1 MWSADF
7 KHARR
12 ATHLLEF
19 LAVKEVSQKLLDARN
34 TSRATD
40 KHNVVDALL
49 LDTGILENLLDGIDG
64 GLENLGVEV
73 FETST
78 SDLSIE
84 VLAVEQW
91 VNLDSGLCTVGQS
104 SLRTFASRPES
115 SESTSITRQIL
126 LRLALELLLEVVE
139 QIGVEILTTQVS
151 ITCSSLDSEDTALDV
166 EERDIKGTTTEIVDE
181 DVSLLVWLAG
191 AETIGDSGGGGF
203 IDDTEDIETGDRTSV
218 FGGLTFYKQS
228 DSEPSWVWLLR
239 TVIVEVGRNSD
250 DSLLNLLAEL
260 GLSDFFHLR
269 EVQHVSGKWS
279 KSFLT
284 LIKTMDDTSCGEN
297 CLVSFKYSTCTMG
310 LPPWSMILKGHDSTS
325 FLTVGSSKR
334 RPMSRL

>member
-84 VLAVEQW
+84 VLAVEKR
-91 VNLDSGLCTVGQS
+91 VDFNSGLGSVGKGSLGTLAS
-104 SLRTFASRPES
+104 SSKS
-115 SESTSITRQIL
+115 SEST
-126 LRLALELLLEVVE
+126 
-139 QIGVEILTTQVS
+139 GVT
-151 ITCSSLDSEDTALDV
+151 
-166 EERDIKGTTTEIVDE
+166 
-181 DVSLLVWLAG
+181 
-191 AETIGDSGGGGF
+191 
-203 IDDTEDIETGDRTSV
+203 
-218 FGGLTFYKQS
+218 
-228 DSEPSWVWLLR
+228 
-239 TVIVEVGRNSD
+239 
-250 DSLLNLLAEL
+250 
-260 GLSDFFHLR
+260 
-269 EVQHVSGKWS
+269 
-279 KSFLT
+279 
-284 LIKTMDDTSCGEN
+284 
-297 CLVSFKYSTCTMG
+297 
-310 LPPWSMILKGHDSTS
+310 
-325 FLTVGSSKR
+325 
-334 RPMSRL
+334 